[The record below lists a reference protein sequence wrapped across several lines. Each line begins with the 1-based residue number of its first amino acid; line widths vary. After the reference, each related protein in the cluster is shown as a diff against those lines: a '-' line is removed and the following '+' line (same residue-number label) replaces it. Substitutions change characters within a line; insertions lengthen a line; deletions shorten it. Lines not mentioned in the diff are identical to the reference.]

1 MIYLD
6 HHATTPLLPDL
17 AQAMAPYY
25 EEEFGNPASLHG
37 FGQRAQSAVTKARQ
51 QVARLLNADPQ
62 QVIFTSGATESIHTA
77 MIGWLLT
84 LSHREDA
91 LILCSSIEHKAT
103 LGAASLAKQLGAET
117 KQISVNSEG
126 VLNLDELLQI
136 VATPRPIFLSLI
148 HGHNEIGT
156 IQNILQIAEKLKAFP
171 HVTFHAD
178 AAQSTGKV
186 PIDFKNTPIH
196 MLSLSGHKL
205 YGPKGVGALLLKD
218 HKSIRPLFSGGGQEF
233 NLRAGTLNVPCIV
246 GLGFACEWAQK
257 NGPQECQRQSALR
270 ELFFNI
276 IEKEAPEIKVNGSR
290 ESRLPNNI
298 NITLPKGTPETLEF
312 ALHDIAFSAGS
323 ACSAM
328 GAESNHVLS
337 SIGIS
342 SDQALSTLRLG
353 LGLSTTEDNIRYT
366 AQKIIKFVKK

>member
-6 HHATTPLLPDL
+6 HHATTPLLPGL

-25 EEEFGNPASLHG
+25 GEEFGNPASLHS

-51 QVARLLNADPQ
+51 QVARLLNADPK

-84 LSHREDA
+84 LPKREDA
-91 LILCSSIEHKAT
+91 LVLCSTIEHKAT
-103 LGAASLAKQLGAET
+103 LGAAALAKQLGAET

-126 VLNLDELLQI
+126 ALNIEELLSC
-136 VATPRPIFLSLI
+136 VSTPRPIFFSLI

-156 IQNILQIAEKLKAFP
+156 VQNILEISEKLKALP
-171 HVTFHAD
+171 HVTFHSD
-178 AAQSTGKV
+178 SAQSTGKIS
-186 PIDFKNTPIH
+186 IDFKNTPIQ

-205 YGPKGVGALLLKD
+205 YGPKGVGALLLKE

-233 NLRAGTLNVPCIV
+233 NLRAGTLNVPGIV

-257 NGPQECQRQSALR
+257 NGTVECQRQSALR
-270 ELFFNI
+270 DLFFKI

-290 ESRLPNNI
+290 ISRLPHNI
-298 NITLPKGTPETLEF
+298 NITLPKGTPETIEF

-337 SIGIS
+337 AIGIN

-353 LGLSTTEDNIRYT
+353 LGLSTTEDDVRYT
-366 AQKIIKFVKK
+366 AQKIIKFVQK